1 VTSPSSDVTSPVTTH
16 VLTLT
21 CPDRPGIGHAVCG
34 ALLDVGANIVENAQ
48 FGEPDTGTFCM
59 RTVFESSEADA
70 AAIAALVSTKL
81 GVAEAVIRVRRA
93 QERPR
98 ILIMVSK
105 FDHCLVDLLYRWRTG
120 ALPVEIAV
128 IVSNH
133 SDCGPLAAAHGIPFV
148 HLPVTTET
156 KPTQEAALVEL
167 VATHSVDLVVLARY
181 MQILSNDLC
190 RALAGRA
197 INIHHSFLPGFKGA
211 RPYHQAHH
219 RGVKLIGAT
228 AHFVTGDLD
237 EGPIIEQDVVRVTHA
252 HTAEQLTSMGQDVE
266 RLVLTRAVRLW
277 SEDRILLVGD
287 KTVVFG

>member
-1 VTSPSSDVTSPVTTH
+1 
-16 VLTLT
+16 L
-21 CPDRPGIGHAVCG
+21 
-34 ALLDVGANIVENAQ
+34 
-48 FGEPDTGTFCM
+48 
-59 RTVFESSEADA
+59 FESPEVDA
-70 AAIAALVSTKL
+70 SVIASLVAAKL
-81 GVAEAVIRVRRA
+81 DDPESSKAEVRVRRQDA
-93 QERPR
+93 RPR

-120 ALPVEIAV
+120 ALPVDIAV

-133 SDCGPLAAAHGIPFV
+133 PDSAPLAAAHGIPFV
-148 HLPVTTET
+148 HLPVTSET
-156 KPTQEAALVEL
+156 KPAQEAALVEL
-167 VATHSVDLVVLARY
+167 VTAHNVDLVVLARY

>member
-1 VTSPSSDVTSPVTTH
+1 
-16 VLTLT
+16 
-21 CPDRPGIGHAVCG
+21 VCG

-48 FGEPDTGTFCM
+48 FGEPDTRTFCM
-59 RTVFESSEADA
+59 RTVFESPEADA
-70 AAIAALVSTKL
+70 AAIASLVAAKL
-81 GVAEAVIRVRRA
+81 DAPEASIRVRPVN
-93 QERPR
+93 ERPR

-105 FDHCLVDLLYRWRTG
+105 FDHCVVDLLYRWRTG
-120 ALPVEIAV
+120 ALPVDIAV

-133 SDCGPLAAAHGIPFV
+133 PDCAPLAAAHGIEFV
-148 HLPVTTET
+148 HLPVTPET

-167 VATHSVDLVVLARY
+167 IAAHNVDLVVLARY

-252 HTAEQLTSMGQDVE
+252 HTAEQLASMGQDVE